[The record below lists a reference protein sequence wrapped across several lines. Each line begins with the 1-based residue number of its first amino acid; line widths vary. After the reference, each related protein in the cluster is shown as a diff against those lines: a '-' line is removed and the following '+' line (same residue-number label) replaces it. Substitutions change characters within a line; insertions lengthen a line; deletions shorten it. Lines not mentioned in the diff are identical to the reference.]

1 MLAVVIV
8 KLPLLGEVS
17 KSERLSF
24 EPDSED
30 KLEIALQ
37 SEKQSLERSFT
48 EAGRERD

>member
-1 MLAVVIV
+1 MEEHPENADSSIL
-8 KLPLLGEVS
+8 S
-17 KSERLSF
+17 SF

-37 SEKQSLERSFT
+37 SEKQSLERNFT